1 MIEVKLYYGADK
13 DIKKPIFGVGN
24 PSNDYGV
31 GLYLTPSKEA
41 AQLWASRFESG
52 YNITYS
58 INVKKLRVLTL
69 NNNTEQDVLTWI
81 TLLVKHRFDNLE
93 RVRYKDVIDW
103 LISKF
108 DVDLSN
114 YDMVVGYRADDSYFS
129 YSRGF
134 VSGDISIETLS
145 EAMKLGKLG
154 LQYVLISPYAFSQIE
169 YIESDAVKRSGEYDK
184 FKKFTL
190 DEYHQL
196 KDKEDRFNNT
206 FIGEIMKKY
215 GK

>member
-1 MIEVKLYYGADK
+1 MKLYYGADK

-41 AQLWASRFESG
+41 AKLCASRFESG

-93 RVRYKDVIDW
+93 RVRCKDVIDW

-114 YDMVVGYRADDSYFS
+114 YDMVVGYRAEDSYFS

-169 YIESDAVKRSGEYDK
+169 YIECDAVKRSDEYDK

>member
-1 MIEVKLYYGADK
+1 MKLYYGADK

-41 AQLWASRFESG
+41 AKLWASRFESG

-103 LISKF
+103 LISKL

-134 VSGDISIETLS
+134 VSGDISIESLF

-169 YIESDAVKRSGEYDK
+169 YIESDAVKRSDEYDK

>member
-1 MIEVKLYYGADK
+1 MKLYYGADK

-41 AQLWASRFESG
+41 AKLWASRFESG

-114 YDMVVGYRADDSYFS
+114 YDMVIGYRADDSYFS

-145 EAMKLGKLG
+145 DAMKLGKLG
-154 LQYVLISPYAFSQIE
+154 LQYVLISPYEFSQIE
-169 YIESDAVKRSGEYDK
+169 YIESDAVKRSDEYDK

>member
-1 MIEVKLYYGADK
+1 MKLYYGADK

-41 AQLWASRFESG
+41 AKLWASRFESG

-114 YDMVVGYRADDSYFS
+114 YDMVIGYRADDSYFS

-145 EAMKLGKLG
+145 DAMKLGKLG

-169 YIESDAVKRSGEYDK
+169 YIESDAVKRSDEYDK